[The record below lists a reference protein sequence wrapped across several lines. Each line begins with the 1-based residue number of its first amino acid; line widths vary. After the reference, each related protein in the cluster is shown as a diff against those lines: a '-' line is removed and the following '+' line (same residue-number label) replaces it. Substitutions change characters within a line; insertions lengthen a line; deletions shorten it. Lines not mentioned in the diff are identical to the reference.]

1 MVESKVKIFRSDLAL
16 LSHQYDV
23 RVNAATE
30 QPEAKQPAH
39 FYEKWTMGMIPE
51 IMLSMC
57 MYICYVLFMFDCA
70 VAGTKWVAFLLL
82 FPLNLLMETAICLF
96 LLHCTVRFCSV
107 QCLLYYTALYHSVLI
122 CVFVLHCSVLCCAI
136 QYCTVLHCVLLYSTV
151 LYSTLLLLQSCA
163 RFLSFHSLYRPNI
176 SVSHAPHY
184 RFYPNYS
191 QPPQTFSI
199 TLLNRNPY
207 F

>member
-122 CVFVLHCSVLCCAI
+122 CVFVLHCSVLCCAV
-136 QYCTVLHCVLLYSTV
+136 QYCTVLHCVLLYC
-151 LYSTLLLLQSCA
+151 TLFYATPSAELCQISLFS
-163 RFLSFHSLYRPNI
+163 FPLSPKHLS
-176 SVSHAPHY
+176 
-184 RFYPNYS
+184 
-191 QPPQTFSI
+191 
-199 TLLNRNPY
+199 
-207 F
+207 